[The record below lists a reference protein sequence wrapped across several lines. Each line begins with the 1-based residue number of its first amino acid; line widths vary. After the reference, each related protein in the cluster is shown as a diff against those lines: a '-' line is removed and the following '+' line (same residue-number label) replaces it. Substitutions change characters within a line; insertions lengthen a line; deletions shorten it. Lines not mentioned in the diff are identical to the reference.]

1 MQTARQIEIVE
12 AALSLINETG
22 IQGLTIKNLSKKI
35 GISEPAIYRHYENKV
50 EILVAVLDSF
60 SNFMGNIKANVEKQ
74 SGSLS
79 QIEAMFSAFFK
90 AFYENPSLV
99 AVIFSEELFRN
110 EPRLSDKTSEIINRN
125 IEFLSDVIRKGA
137 QQGDIRTDVP
147 ANHLAIMVMGTLR
160 LYVKNWQLT
169 GAGSNLRV
177 EGEKL
182 IRSVII
188 LISK

>member
-169 GAGSNLRV
+169 GAGFNLKV